1 MNSQTKETLSKSNEV
16 KEIISNLKPT
26 KISKNNYVISEEDKK
41 IIYDINVDGIKNIDD
56 LTSLMEDFEN
66 NFQNYTNNI
75 DDLEL
80 ELKQK
85 NQRIKTLERQNITKQ
100 NKIAEQ
106 REENALLKEENSKLK
121 ELLKAWQEF
130 WKKILEFLQDK
141 FFSSKKEDKIYE
153 QVIDELLDRNI
164 LNKDDIDEIQN
175 GYYSNEKD
183 NDGLEL

>member
-1 MNSQTKETLSKSNEV
+1 MCLRTWHKS
-16 KEIISNLKPT
+16 
-26 KISKNNYVISEEDKK
+26 
-41 IIYDINVDGIKNIDD
+41 
-56 LTSLMEDFEN
+56 
-66 NFQNYTNNI
+66 NYTNNI
-75 DDLEL
+75 DNLEL

-106 REENALLKEENSKLK
+106 REENSLLKEENSKLK

-164 LNKDDIDEIQN
+164 LNKEDIDEIQN

-183 NDGLEL
+183 NENLEL

>member
-1 MNSQTKETLSKSNEV
+1 MRTVSFAFRFISISFLQQEPNTPFVVFILSYLSTFLCPY
-16 KEIISNLKPT
+16 I
-26 KISKNNYVISEEDKK
+26 
-41 IIYDINVDGIKNIDD
+41 
-56 LTSLMEDFEN
+56 
-66 NFQNYTNNI
+66 YTN
-75 DDLEL
+75 
-80 ELKQK
+80 
-85 NQRIKTLERQNITKQ
+85 TNITKQ

-106 REENALLKEENSKLK
+106 REENSLLKEENSKLK

-130 WKKILEFLQDK
+130 WKRILEFLQDK

-153 QVIDELLDRNI
+153 KVINELLDRNI